1 MSDAVVA
8 ERLGLSVT
16 GLGMVTPLGLDAVTS
31 CAAARAGI
39 SRAAPLPGFKL
50 YDEDAWDEVGVT
62 GHALH
67 LFAKGFEGF
76 GRLVRLGQGALDDLL
91 RTSPLTPEQAARTAL
106 CVATG
111 SAFFQAERARQPG
124 ASNEQTQADRGQL
137 TLVREQLLP
146 RLRAHTRLP
155 LPPAQCHLVADDQ
168 CGFVLALFKARELL
182 ASGQVDRVI
191 VGGVDACTDGSFMAA
206 AHQFQALKSEAQPAG
221 FQPGEAAAFLLIET
235 AAVAQARGAAVLAQ
249 LDAASWVRDAVKR
262 TTSQPAVGVGLSQAL
277 RVSLGLTG
285 WPQAAPDWLL
295 GDLNGDVFRGNDWG
309 YALVRLKI
317 EHPTLGEVPQVL
329 PAEHF
334 GELGAAT
341 GPVAVGMAL
350 RAQARR
356 HAPGQKALVWLS
368 AYNGSRAALAL
379 QLHTKEHRA

>member
-8 ERLGLSVT
+8 DRLGLSVV

-39 SRAAPLPGFKL
+39 SRAAPLDGFKL
-50 YDEDAWDEVGVT
+50 YDEDAWKEVGVT
-62 GHALH
+62 GHAMH
-67 LFAKGFEGF
+67 LFAEGFEGF

-91 RTSPLTPEQAARTAL
+91 RTSPLTAEQAARTGL

-111 SAFFQAERARQPG
+111 SAFFQAQRARQPG
-124 ASNEQTQADRGQL
+124 ASAEQTQADREQL
-137 TLVREQLLP
+137 GLVREQLLP

-155 LPPAQCHLVADDQ
+155 LPPAQCHLLSDDQ
-168 CGFVLALFKARELL
+168 SGFVLALFKARELL

-191 VGGVDACTDGSFMAA
+191 VGGVDACTDGAFMAA
-206 AHQFQALKSEAQPAG
+206 AHQFQALKSDAQPAG
-221 FQPGEAAAFLLIET
+221 FQPGEAAAFLLIEAT
-235 AAVAQARGAAVLAQ
+235 SAALARGAQVMAQ
-249 LDAASWVRDAVKR
+249 LDAASWVRDPVQR
-262 TTSQPAVGVGLSQAL
+262 TSGQQAVGVGLSHAL
-277 RVSLGLTG
+277 RASLSLSG
-285 WPQAAPDWLL
+285 WPQPAPDWLL

-317 EHPTLGEVPQVL
+317 AHPELGDVPQVW

-356 HAPGQKALVWLS
+356 YAPGPRALVWLS
-368 AYNGSRAALAL
+368 AYSGSRAALAL
-379 QLHTKEHRA
+379 QLNSGEQHA